1 MFHWSKLI
9 EVQRHQMKARNSV
22 SGISSSVHAMNMDKE
37 CPYTDEELI
46 ARFQDGDEQ
55 AYVELVY
62 RYRDRLIT
70 FVFGYFKDIDKAEDL
85 VQDTFLKLYIKKDS
99 YKEIAKFSTWIYTI
113 AGNLAKSEWR
123 KIPRRP
129 ISFTQMGSKERE
141 YVLPSVETNSEDKAQ
156 GHYAA
161 KQIQKAI
168 GELPLHFRTVI
179 ILRDMQGIS
188 YEEISKIVDVPLGT
202 VKSRINRARLQ
213 LQEPLKEFRK
223 N

>member
-1 MFHWSKLI
+1 
-9 EVQRHQMKARNSV
+9 MKARNPV

-37 CPYTDEELI
+37 CLYTDEELI

-123 KIPRRP
+123 RIQLRP
-129 ISFTQMGSKERE
+129 ISFTKMGSKKLEF
-141 YVLPSVETNSEDKAQ
+141 VPPSVETNSEEKAQ

-168 GELPLHFRTVI
+168 GKLSLHFRTVI

-188 YEEISKIVDVPLGT
+188 YEEISKIVGVPLGT

>member
-1 MFHWSKLI
+1 
-9 EVQRHQMKARNSV
+9 MKARNPV

-37 CPYTDEELI
+37 CLYTDEELI

-123 KIPRRP
+123 RIQLRP
-129 ISFTQMGSKERE
+129 ISFTKMGSKELE
-141 YVLPSVETNSEDKAQ
+141 FVPPSVETNSEEKAQ

-168 GELPLHFRTVI
+168 GKLSHHFRTVI

-188 YEEISKIVDVPLGT
+188 YEEISKIVGVPLGT